1 MLSITT
7 EMSKGIRRAVAKS
20 VVHILSPATLKKLH
34 WEILALKKGELMRTM
49 LIWKC
54 HLLRGR
60 GHDSGHGGRREGQT
74 KQNRLKSKFAFI
86 VNTG

>member
-20 VVHILSPATLKKLH
+20 GVHILSPAASKKLH
-34 WEILALKKGELMRTM
+34 WEISALKKGELVRIM

-54 HLLRGR
+54 HLLRGG
-60 GHDSGHGGRREGQT
+60 GHGGGHGGRREGQT
-74 KQNRLKSKFAFI
+74 KQNRLK
-86 VNTG
+86 